1 MLSYTRH
8 LRYGARSLAKSPT
21 LSLVAILALTLGIG
35 LTTIMYSIVYGAL
48 MKGLPFEEADRIMAV
63 GRANPS
69 LGYTRQGVPVHD
81 LVDFRAQQ
89 HSMTSLAGFY
99 TGTVNLSGAERAER
113 YDGAFVTA
121 NAFSILRVKPLL
133 GRTFRD
139 GEDAPG
145 AERVVVLGYDLW
157 KNRYASDRAIVGKT
171 IRLNGEPAVVIG
183 VMPERFLF
191 PQRQELWT
199 PLSIDL
205 LKTARGEGNYLNVYG
220 RLKPGVSLEQANL
233 DLATIASRLAK
244 EYPKTNEGVTANAE
258 PFTDASIGD
267 EPKRLLYVMLGA
279 VGFVLLIACANVAN
293 LLIGRAA
300 HRSKEVGIRTALG
313 ASRATVIGGFLAEST
328 VLAVIGAIFG
338 IVVAYFGVRLFNAS
352 IAASQPPFWIDIQ
365 LHPPVL
371 LFALIVTVLTSFL
384 SGVIPAVQASKVD
397 INSILKDE
405 SRGSSSFAV
414 GRLSKGLV
422 IFEMALSCGLLVAAG
437 LMIKSVT
444 KLRTIDFGFT
454 TEDVFTARV
463 GLNEVKYRDSTKQVQ
478 FYNELAAKLA
488 ALPGVDASGLTLA
501 LPALGSNFGPLAKEG
516 VTYQKERD
524 IPRGHLV
531 GVTPGFF
538 DVFRSKASSG
548 RLIQETDHLGTL
560 PVAVINRSLGQKLFP
575 GEDPIGR
582 RLRFGGLESKAS
594 WLTIVGVVPDLYMGG
609 ADNKDPQ
616 GLYVPF
622 EQSPQRYVSIALRTR
637 GNPNALAPLVRN
649 AVASIDADQPIYF
662 VRTLATGVAEQN
674 WHFRIFGSL
683 FMVFGIVALF
693 LASIG
698 LYAVM
703 SFSVSRRTREMGV
716 RMALGARA
724 RDVVTLIVRQGMLQI
739 AVGMAAGMLIALFVG
754 KLLSIALF
762 GVDPRDPVV
771 FGGVVLV
778 LGIAAALACLVPAL
792 RATRIDPMVA
802 LRTD

>member
-1 MLSYTRH
+1 MLSITRQF
-8 LRYGARSLAKSPT
+8 RYGTRSLAKSPT

-48 MKGLPFEEADRIMAV
+48 MKGLPFDEPDQIVAV
-63 GRANPS
+63 GRANPALGSRRQS
-69 LGYTRQGVPVHD
+69 LPIHD
-81 LVDFRAQQ
+81 LMDLRAQQ
-89 HSMTSLAGFY
+89 HSMTTLAGYY
-99 TGTVNLSGAERAER
+99 TGTMNLSGAERAER
-113 YDGAFVTA
+113 YDGAFMTA
-121 NAFSILRVKPLL
+121 NSFSILRVRPLL

-157 KNRYASDRAIVGKT
+157 KNRYASDRAIIGKT
-171 IRLNGEPAVVIG
+171 IRVNGEPTVVIG
-183 VMPERFLF
+183 VMPEKFLF
-191 PQRQELWT
+191 PERQELWIPT
-199 PLSIDL
+199 HMNL
-205 LKTARGEGNYLNVYG
+205 LKIARGEGDYLNVFG
-220 RLKPGVSLEQANL
+220 RLKPGVSIEQASM
-233 DLATIASRLAK
+233 DLAAVAGRLAK
-244 EYPKTNEGVTANAE
+244 EYPKTNEGVTSE
-258 PFTDASIGD
+258 VEHFTDASIGD
-267 EPKRLLYVMLGA
+267 GPKRLLYTMLGA

-313 ASRATVIGGFLAEST
+313 ASRATVIGQFLAEST
-328 VLAVIGAIFG
+328 MLSLIGAVCG
-338 IVVAYFGVRLFNAS
+338 IVVAYFGIRLFNAS
-352 IAASQPPFWIDIQ
+352 IASTQPPFWIDIR

-371 LFALIVTVLTSFL
+371 WFALIVTALTSFL

-405 SRGSSSFAV
+405 SRGSSSFAM

-422 IFEMALSCGLLVAAG
+422 MMEMALSCGLLVAAG

-463 GLNEVKYRDSTKQVQ
+463 GLNEVKYADSTKQLQ
-478 FYNELAAKLA
+478 FFNELATKLA
-488 ALPGVDASGLTLA
+488 AIPGADVSGLTLN

-516 VTYQKERD
+516 TTYQKERD
-524 IPRGHLV
+524 IPRGHFV
-531 GVTPGFF
+531 AVTPGFF
-538 DVFRSKASSG
+538 DVFRAKPISG
-548 RLIQETDHLGTL
+548 RLIQETDHATTL
-560 PVAVINRSLGQKLFP
+560 RVAVINRSLGQKLFP
-575 GEDPIGR
+575 GEDPVGR
-582 RLRFGGLESKAS
+582 RVRFGGLATKAP

-622 EQSPQRYVSIALRTR
+622 EQNPQRYVSVAIRTR
-637 GNPNALAPLVRN
+637 GDANALAPLVRN

-662 VRTLATGVAEQN
+662 VRTLATSVAEQN
-674 WHFRIFGSL
+674 WHYRIFGSL

-716 RMALGARA
+716 RMALGARE
-724 RDVVTLIVRQGMLQI
+724 RDVVSLILRQGMTQI
-739 AVGMAAGMLIALFVG
+739 AVGMAVGLVIALGVSR
-754 KLLSIALF
+754 LLALALF
-762 GVDPRDPVV
+762 GVNPRDPVV
-771 FGGVVLV
+771 FGGVVIV
-778 LGIAAALACLVPAL
+778 LSVAAALACLVPAM
-792 RATRIDPMVA
+792 RATRIDPMIA